1 MGCQLCVQKHPES
14 EPCESGAPR
23 GRRGSLEGKRH
34 GPLLLRRWLGAGSLG
49 VVYAAEHA
57 PTGHCFA
64 VKVLHPHLA
73 DQPVVRSRFV
83 TEALATRKLRHPNIA
98 RVMDVRPGPGGLPS
112 VLMELVEGEPLSRR
126 ALPLT
131 MPEVLDVLRQ
141 SLAGLEA
148 AHANGVVHR
157 GLTLDNLV
165 LARDARGVRCVKLL
179 DFGASAVLNASL
191 TDAERRA
198 GMVAGSPAF
207 LAPEQ
212 WTGAAVD
219 GRADLYALGVAGYLL
234 ACGRLP
240 FGFGRVGDAPPTAP
254 HVFNARVPVG
264 FSQVLLRALAQRPE
278 ERFADARAFR
288 EALEGGPRPATATPT
303 GPLRPFVVEG
313 TRDAET
319 LRREAAAFSA
329 SSELLPVPSSR
340 GSGVA
345 VVDDA
350 GAAPVVLMEATAP
363 GTATPADLGVRMALP
378 GVGFQAVA
386 VSDVAPGGFFVACP
400 GALPPLAARLC
411 VELSSGGRALTCECD
426 VVRHVTADE
435 ARTWGVTAGV
445 FVHLVDVSEPWRQL
459 LASGAPPARE
469 PAPDAELEQLL
480 ARASA
485 VARNPYRLLGAAPN
499 ADFVEIR
506 RRGDSALSRL
516 GAFQDRPLPTRQRLA
531 LESLRARVEA
541 ARRTLGEPLSRA
553 GFDALRGNLEGVSQC
568 LAAGLTEAQVE
579 PLRRA
584 FLAARPEAS
593 AQAQALFAQGHALE
607 SGRSPRA
614 ALAHYAQALAV
625 DPLNL
630 PWLRHYEALRRRTQA
645 RPSVRK
651 LSAAQPVR
659 AASAGR

>member
-1 MGCQLCVQKHPES
+1 MGCQLCAQKHPES

-23 GRRGSLEGKRH
+23 GRRDSLEGKRH

-49 VVYAAEHA
+49 VVYVAEHA

-131 MPEVLDVLRQ
+131 MPEVMDVLRQ

-148 AHANGVVHR
+148 AHASGVVHR

-165 LARDARGVRCVKLL
+165 LTRDARGARCVKLL

-191 TDAERRA
+191 TEAERRA

-212 WTGAAVD
+212 WTGASAD

-264 FSQVLLRALAQRPE
+264 FSHVLLRALAQRPE
-278 ERFADARAFR
+278 DRFSDARAFR
-288 EALEGGPRPATATPT
+288 DALEGCLRPAIATT
-303 GPLRPFVVEG
+303 GPLRPFVVDG
-313 TRDAET
+313 ARDAET

-329 SSELLPVPSSR
+329 SSVLLPVPSR
-340 GSGVA
+340 GSVVVVA
-345 VVDDA
+345 DEA
-350 GAAPVVLMEATAP
+350 GTSPVVLMEATAP
-363 GTATPADLGVRMALP
+363 GTATPADLCVRMALP
-378 GVGFQAVA
+378 GVGFQAVS

-400 GALPPLAARLC
+400 GELPPLAARLS

-459 LASGAPPARE
+459 LASDATAARE
-469 PAPDAELEQLL
+469 PVPDAELEQLL

-499 ADFVEIR
+499 ADFAEIR

-516 GAFQDRPLPTRQRLA
+516 GSFQDRPLPTRQRLA

-541 ARRTLGEPLSRA
+541 ARRTLGEPQSRA
-553 GFDALRGNLEGVSQC
+553 GFDALRGNLEGISQC

-659 AASAGR
+659 VASAAR